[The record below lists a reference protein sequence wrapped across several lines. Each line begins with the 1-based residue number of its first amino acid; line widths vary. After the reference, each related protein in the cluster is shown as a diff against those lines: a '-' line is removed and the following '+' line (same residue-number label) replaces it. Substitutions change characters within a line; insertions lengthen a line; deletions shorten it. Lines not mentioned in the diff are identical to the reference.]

1 LERQR
6 QRASSP
12 LENKYLTGLMR
23 SPDKPQP
30 DAQGKQ
36 ALDKD
41 PFSLISPP
49 KQAGITTSTE
59 EQVRRAGN
67 VLGHGGSVSAHH
79 GTPSLDLPA
88 VAHLD
93 GMQLAV
99 DLIRAGS
106 SSSSSQPAD
115 PIRNNS
121 DISLQVNKE
130 NEAKVPAQRVLG
142 EAFCITRLREIRQLA
157 GDLHLRNFTD
167 GSNRDHREQ
176 EITHL
181 FRRFLRGNG
190 EGEPPFFCVS
200 AAILG
205 RLIHTFK
212 E

>member
-1 LERQR
+1 MERQR